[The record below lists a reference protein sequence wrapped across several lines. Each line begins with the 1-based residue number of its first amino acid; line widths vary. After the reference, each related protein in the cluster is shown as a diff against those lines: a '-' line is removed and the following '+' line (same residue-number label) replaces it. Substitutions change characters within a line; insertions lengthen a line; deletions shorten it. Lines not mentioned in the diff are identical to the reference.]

1 MGRRSRKR
9 GVSTT
14 PDQRPQTVPPA
25 ARPRKQ
31 TWTGRFIAADD
42 ERPKPPWHPFPLIEL
57 CVLAGIVLII
67 LGFIGASERQGR
79 VMLLTGLV
87 LASLAGLDTAIRDHW
102 GGFRSHSMLLAGVP
116 TVLVAGALFFVEV
129 PWLVI
134 IVGGLATFAGAFFF
148 FRAQFRARSGGHS
161 YRF

>member
-25 ARPRKQ
+25 RPRKQ
-31 TWTGRFIAADD
+31 TWADRFIAAAD

-57 CVLAGIVLII
+57 CVLGGIVLIV
-67 LGFIGASERQGR
+67 LGFANSGDRQGR

-102 GGFRSHSMLLAGVP
+102 GGFRSHSTLLAGVP
-116 TVLVAGALFFVEV
+116 TVLVSGGLFFAKL
-129 PWLVI
+129 PWPAVLA
-134 IVGGLATFAGAFFF
+134 GGLATFALAFWF
-148 FRAQFRARSGGHS
+148 FRSQFRSRSGGRS
-161 YRF
+161 YRI